1 MFNIQNRIHPAH
13 ELEVNYQLNRVKVE
27 SAIEWCG
34 RYATKE
40 PIDLAI
46 ALQRFGLP
54 DMNLEK
60 LFCFLDPSREEAIE
74 AGHYHKRIAQ
84 LENRVSQ
91 WGSDTHKAI
100 SEAYPSDR
108 FPLPSDRVLYRLV
121 GLLLAAIEQDKA
133 ELNEKEAKHQVI
145 TALNRTF
152 DYTLHRLHRSRN
164 YAFHT
169 ELGFIGLAKLSQCYG
184 HFRAT
189 KESETLP
196 ALEWHQAGLFL
207 VAAITILINKSH
219 LAAYKVELSRPSN
232 PNGTASYCTRM
243 MSPIPDTDVGMKILI
258 PIMTTLMAMSV
269 LVKNPILDILLL
281 ACLSHTFASTKPND
295 KVMQYY
301 VKGVPLPF
309 MFSKMG
315 LTVQEFRDD
324 MAQTCRNTFQ
334 KLVFMF
340 FSVRECNH
348 FVTNQ
353 NFSVANSL
361 FEKTVEWGLHRIQNE
376 TYKQDDAG
384 RLRQSVFR
392 TITDY
397 FSHDIE
403 EKQPLADIAQLMT
416 ANEQLTITD
425 IQRALYRMLRGILTD
440 PDFVLDNAQEYV
452 HQTEQ
457 FASQFINSMPFGI
470 TTIRNQ

>member
-1 MFNIQNRIHPAH
+1 
-13 ELEVNYQLNRVKVE
+13 
-27 SAIEWCG
+27 
-34 RYATKE
+34 
-40 PIDLAI
+40 
-46 ALQRFGLP
+46 
-54 DMNLEK
+54 
-60 LFCFLDPSREEAIE
+60 
-74 AGHYHKRIAQ
+74 
-84 LENRVSQ
+84 
-91 WGSDTHKAI
+91 
-100 SEAYPSDR
+100 
-108 FPLPSDRVLYRLV
+108 
-121 GLLLAAIEQDKA
+121 
-133 ELNEKEAKHQVI
+133 
-145 TALNRTF
+145 
-152 DYTLHRLHRSRN
+152 
-164 YAFHT
+164 
-169 ELGFIGLAKLSQCYG
+169 
-184 HFRAT
+184 

-361 FEKTVEWGLHRIQNE
+361 FEKTVEWGLHRIHNE
-376 TYKQDDAG
+376 PYKQDDAG

-457 FASQFINSMPFGI
+457 FASQFINS
-470 TTIRNQ
+470 